1 MNRKIGIFLSGS
13 TNPKISEE
21 YYKAA
26 VDLGKMIDIQKHNII
41 FDGCDGLPGLVASQ
55 IGRDN
60 FHNNLLIALAD
71 YYGVNAITNN
81 WPGAIVRVFKHQ
93 SEVTKTLLD
102 WSDIAVF
109 FKGNSG
115 TLAELFHAIDTKKNR
130 EHSKPIIILNL
141 ENQWDDLLR
150 LLEPLKLSHLYHVVN
165 NPEKIMDYIEEAY
178 TKLAKSD
185 YIR

>member
-1 MNRKIGIFLSGS
+1 MVGYCS
-13 TNPKISEE
+13 
-21 YYKAA
+21 
-26 VDLGKMIDIQKHNII
+26 
-41 FDGCDGLPGLVASQ
+41 
-55 IGRDN
+55 
-60 FHNNLLIALAD
+60 
-71 YYGVNAITNN
+71 
-81 WPGAIVRVFKHQ
+81 
-93 SEVTKTLLD
+93 
-102 WSDIAVF
+102 F